1 MKQLITVLA
10 AILISTITY
19 GQFQISASTGYSMSS
34 AGMKLGEKINT
45 SGIENTY
52 GSYGEGLN
60 FQVRGTYYF
69 TNKFGIDLALGYL
82 RGADK
87 TVSEVN
93 IPNTSIDAIARARA
107 FGAATS
113 MVYKFT
119 DNFYG
124 RLGALVKVGGKT
136 EAVVYSKSVF
146 SDAQAD
152 GQGLP
157 RGSYSETNYVEDYH
171 GHFPLGVV
179 AALGYEIN
187 LTNNLNLFVEAE
199 YYGISLKRKDSE
211 ITEFNTDIVLP
222 DGTVAKSGLYTLD
235 NLPKPT
241 TNNENNVFLSTTY
254 VDKISPAEA
263 QAQEQAIEAGDSSHS
278 TELSQKVPYSSFGI
292 NFGITYKFKNAAK
305 K

>member
-1 MKQLITVLA
+1 MKQLITALA

-45 SGIENTY
+45 TGTENTY

-60 FQVRGTYYF
+60 FQVRGTYYI
-69 TNKFGIDLALGYL
+69 TNKFGVDLALGYL

-93 IPNTSIDAIARARA
+93 LPSQNTKVDAIARARA
-107 FGAATS
+107 FGAAAS

-136 EAVVYSKSVF
+136 EAIVYSKTPF
-146 SDAQAD
+146 TNEAAAK
-152 GQGLP
+152 QGLP
-157 RGSYSETNYVEDYH
+157 SGSYSETNYVEDFH

-179 AALGYEIN
+179 AALGYEFN

-211 ITEFNTDIVLP
+211 IQEFNLDIFTP
-222 DGTVAKSGLYTLD
+222 DGNIVANKTLAD
-235 NLPKPT
+235 LPLTDQGIYK
-241 TNNENNVFLSTTY
+241 NTTY
-254 VDKISPAEA
+254 VDEL
-263 QAQEQAIEAGDSSHS
+263 SH
-278 TELSQKVPYSSFGI
+278 TETDKSKKLSQKVPYSSFGI
-292 NFGITYKFKNAAK
+292 NFGITYKFKSSDK
-305 K
+305 